1 MPAKPSGEIKT
12 RTIRQRQKNGD
23 IYILERQ
30 TLYDPDLKYNK
41 VLSTRLTGKIP
52 KGSEIP
58 VPTRPKRRKKS
69 ESDDDPEI
77 VTASRK
83 HVGMIDIID
92 HIGSESGIDDAI
104 YSSTDIGTAQKI
116 ISLARYLLATNGQ
129 SLPGILTWQ
138 YSHPLPYED
147 GISEDVYNEQCPSII
162 QCGRAFFFYSS
173 FIFTLLPFYSILDL
187 PFIPISSRL
196 RNGKDLYK
204 MEGASIHER
213 TDIQNTS

>member
-83 HVGMIDIID
+83 HVGMMDIID

-162 QCGRAFFFYSS
+162 QCGRAFF
-173 FIFTLLPFYSILDL
+173 L
-187 PFIPISSRL
+187 
-196 RNGKDLYK
+196 
-204 MEGASIHER
+204 
-213 TDIQNTS
+213 